1 MLQFNEAIYGKPEI
15 DAVQRVLKSRWL
27 SGHKETALFEDELAR
42 WWGRKYCVSTN
53 SGSSANFIATQALQL
68 PEGSEV
74 ITAAGG
80 AFPTTINPMIYLHLK
95 PVFVDIDEKT
105 FNINPDLIE
114 AAITPKTK
122 AILPVHLFGFPAEM
136 GKIIEIATKYN
147 LKIIEDACQAHGAEI
162 SGKKVGS
169 FATSCFSF
177 YPTKNMTTGEGGMIT
192 TNDAKVAEKSRKL
205 ISHGSSKKYYHDFLG
220 YNYRLT
226 DLAAAIG
233 LAQLKK
239 LPEFNEKRK
248 KNAQFLYN
256 SLKNIPGIVLPQIL
270 SGHVFHQFTIRITP
284 ELKKSREEVI
294 SHLIKKGVGNSVF
307 YPLPI
312 HKQKAYKKYNSQ
324 NFAVAEKMA
333 EEVLSLPIH
342 PGLREE
348 DLSQIIKAF
357 EELL

>member
-1 MLQFNEAIYGKPEI
+1 MIPVAKPLLGEEEKRAVLEVLDSGMLAQGKKVEELEQEFAKFIGVKYAIAISNGT
-15 DAVQRVLKSRWL
+15 
-27 SGHKETALFEDELAR
+27 TALHTALLA
-42 WWGRKYCVSTN
+42 
-53 SGSSANFIATQALQL
+53 
-68 PEGSEV
+68 EGIGKNDEV
-74 ITAAGG
+74 ITTPFTFVATSNAIRMVG
-80 AFPTTINPMIYLHLK
+80 AK

-105 FNINPDLIE
+105 FNLDTKLIE
-114 AAITPKTK
+114 SAITPKTK
-122 AILPVHLFGFPAEM
+122 AILPVHLFGLPAEM
-136 GKIIEIATKYN
+136 EQIIEIATKYN

-192 TNDAKVAEKSRKL
+192 TNDAKVAEKARKL
-205 ISHGSSKKYYHDFLG
+205 ISHGSSKRYYHDFVG

-239 LPEFNEKRK
+239 LPEFNEKRR
-248 KNAQFLYN
+248 KNAHFLSN
-256 SLKNIPGIVLPQIL
+256 GLKNIPGIVLPQIL